1 MAKLILLLVLGAV
14 ALNAWR
20 NWRLS
25 RAAPRD
31 PGDTNDLPRPPV
43 GALVVIVATLVLLL
57 AVFVLPR
64 LIDRLP

>member
-1 MAKLILLLVLGAV
+1 MAKLILFLVLGAI

-25 RAAPRD
+25 RAAPPVRRD
-31 PGDTNDLPRPPV
+31 VDDVRHPPV
-43 GALVVIVATLVLLL
+43 GALIVIVATVVLLL